1 MDILTTEVMT
11 LTQISTNSTSDYGV
25 FCTPAYGV
33 FCTPAYGV
41 FCTPAYGVF
50 YTAVA
55 LISDRYWVEDSGV
68 VPSITQVDILL
79 SSLSF

>member
-1 MDILTTEVMT
+1 MDILTTEAMT

-25 FCTPAYGV
+25 F
-33 FCTPAYGV
+33 FMPAYGV

-79 SSLSF
+79 SSHSF